1 MIILRKYIL
10 LLCGAVTVLILSGCS
25 SSSSSQRYSASSK
38 KTKPD
43 TLSSKRY
50 SLKPKI
56 DKPDTMNYEEYED
69 DDEEIDS
76 LLLEEEDV
84 LVDRLMQRFYEF
96 ENENLS
102 DSVNSQELVIMEII
116 KYLDTPYR
124 YGGNNES
131 GIDCSAF
138 TRTIFHNIFSLQL
151 PRTARDQY
159 TLGEEVGKQELK
171 FGDLVFF
178 NTRRR
183 VIPGH
188 VGIYIGDNLFAHAS
202 RKRGVTVSS
211 LEEDYYSRKFM
222 GGRRLENLPLQAD

>member
-1 MIILRKYIL
+1 MLF
-10 LLCGAVTVLILSGCS
+10 VTGCS
-25 SSSSSQRYSASSK
+25 SSSSTQRYSATPK
-38 KTKPD
+38 KTKADTSSYRRFTLKDKITLPD
-43 TLSSKRY
+43 TL
-50 SLKPKI
+50 
-56 DKPDTMNYEEYED
+56 NYEEYEY
-69 DDEEIDS
+69 DDEEENDS
-76 LLLEEEDV
+76 LLLEEDDA
-84 LVDRLMQRFYEF
+84 LVNRLLQRYYEF
-96 ENENLS
+96 EGENLS
-102 DSVNSQELVIMEII
+102 NSVNAQELVIMEII

-138 TRTIFHNIFSLQL
+138 TRTIFNNIFSIQL

-159 TLGEEVGKQELK
+159 TLGEEIDKRELK

-183 VIPGH
+183 VVPGH

-222 GGRRLENLPLQAD
+222 SGRRLENLPLQAD